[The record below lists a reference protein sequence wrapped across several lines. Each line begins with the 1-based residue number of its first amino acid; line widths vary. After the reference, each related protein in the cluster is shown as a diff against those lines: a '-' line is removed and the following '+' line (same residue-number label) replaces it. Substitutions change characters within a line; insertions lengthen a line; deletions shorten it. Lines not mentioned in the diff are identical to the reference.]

1 MIDFA
6 SALMVRVLS
15 EGMRVQGL
23 EPPPGLEP
31 PAAGGARVALDSKRS
46 LVAAALQQGGWA
58 VLPMLARG
66 LTRFRDEPLHGAL
79 AGARS
84 GADLLA
90 RWRRL
95 ERYIHARHRVAV
107 EALDE
112 GPHGGHAR
120 VRHGARQGPPPL
132 PAEDLVVL
140 GVLAA
145 LLQEAGWTDVRARL
159 AGVPVWPVP
168 DAGALAAAVH
178 AGDTAAWSLEWAGAA
193 PRAVAA
199 PAIHGLAAHA
209 GAHPSAWPDDS
220 RWPPLARQA
229 ARLLA
234 QDLAAP
240 PGVDALARALGRS
253 TRSLQR
259 DLHGAGL
266 SHTALLA
273 LARSRA
279 AGAWLLHTDTA
290 IAEIGFL
297 CGYADQAHF
306 SRDFRHRV
314 GLPPAAFRAAFAGAR

>member
-15 EGMRVQGL
+15 EGMRRQGL
-23 EPPPGLEP
+23 VPPPGLEP
-31 PAAGGARVALDSKRS
+31 PAAGSARVALDSKRS

-58 VLPMLARG
+58 VLPLLARG
-66 LTRFRDEPLHGAL
+66 LPQFRDEPLHGAL

-95 ERYIHARHRVAV
+95 ERYIHARHRVVV
-107 EALDE
+107 EALE
-112 GPHGGHAR
+112 EAPQGGHAR

-132 PAEDLVVL
+132 PAEDLVVV

-145 LLQEAGWTDVRARL
+145 LLHEAGWADVRARL

-168 DAGALAAAVH
+168 DADALAAAVR
-178 AGDTAAWSLEWAGAA
+178 AGDTAAWSLDWAGAGPIDEAFATPPPA
-193 PRAVAA
+193 PHAA
-199 PAIHGLAAHA
+199 ALSA
-209 GAHPSAWPDDS
+209 AWPDDT

-240 PGVDALARALGRS
+240 PGVHALAQALGRS

-259 DLHGAGL
+259 DLRGAGL

-290 IAEIGFL
+290 VAEVGFL

-306 SRDFRHRV
+306 TRDFRHRV